1 MDKIEIIGPNKE
13 FEDAMRNK
21 IKQHFEP
28 VGINVLSLFDGISG
42 TQVALDRMGVKVDN
56 YHASEID
63 SYAMNPL
70 LFQTSVFFGEEL
82 LPV

>member
-1 MDKIEIIGPNKE
+1 MDKIEIIGPSKE

-42 TQVALDRMGVKVDN
+42 TQVALKQMGVKVN
-56 YHASEID
+56 KYHASEID
-63 SYAMNPL
+63 RHALSL
-70 LFQTSVFFGEEL
+70 IHI
-82 LPV
+82 